1 MKHAIVALLLVALA
15 VSVAADAAAEA
26 PPKLKVEVRVWQDG
40 RDEGRLWLS
49 ARPEGGSWAQLGTV
63 PLWLDGLSNAGRYRY
78 GDITLGAAP
87 LAVDSGD
94 RLGEGYYFLN
104 DDYAHGRYDLPLLL
118 RVPVGRELTWFSV
131 VSGGYGTVG
140 AFILADAATGSRIHS
155 DARTGKETWRWMRT
169 ADADTEDAVNAFLD
183 RISSTARIAPVP
195 VAELRWATPV
205 EVRVW
210 QDVRDGRR
218 IHLSARPEGGSW
230 RELGTIPLPLDDG
243 LSGTGRYRYGDVVI
257 ALTPPP
263 PPSCADAALA
273 ADCAALLTA
282 RDALAGDGGSLN
294 WSASVPITEWDGVTV
309 SGTPRR
315 VTELALRSRGLTGS
329 VPPEL
334 ADLLALERLALDRNE
349 LTGCVPE
356 PVRHVAR
363 NDLARLLIPTCGVPV
378 VDTGVALD
386 GGRTYQLGISGLRD
400 LFLDIPAD
408 ARGIL
413 FRRMSFGE
421 VWGIVYCLTDTAH
434 PGSQLCLRR
443 SDAAPVVNHVPG
455 DGPAAADLRAI
466 FDWIAASA
474 RLEP

>member
-1 MKHAIVALLLVALA
+1 MKNAVVALLLVALA
-15 VSVAADAAAEA
+15 VSVVAAAAAEA
-26 PPKLKVEVRVWQDG
+26 PRKAKVELRIWLDV
-40 RDEGRLWLS
+40 RDERRLWLS

-63 PLWLDGLSNAGRYRY
+63 PLWLDNLSNAGRYRY

-87 LAVDSGD
+87 VAVDSGD
-94 RLGEGYYFLN
+94 RLGKGYYFL
-104 DDYAHGRYDLPLLL
+104 DDYYSHGRYDLPLLL

-131 VSGGYGTVG
+131 LAGGNLTVG
-140 AFILADAATGSRIHS
+140 AFILADVATGSRIHS
-155 DARTGKETWRWMRT
+155 DARTGKETSRWMRT
-169 ADADTEDAVNAFLD
+169 PDAEIEDAVNAFLD
-183 RISSTARIAPVP
+183 RISSAARVAPAP

-230 RELGTIPLPLDDG
+230 RELGTVPLPLDDG
-243 LSGTGRYRYGDVVI
+243 LSATGRYRYGDVAI

-273 ADCAALLTA
+273 ADCATLLAA

-294 WSASVPITEWDGVTV
+294 WSASVPVTQWDGVTV

-334 ADLLALERLALDRNE
+334 ADLLALARLALDGNA

-363 NDLARLLIPTCGVPV
+363 NDLARLLIPTCGIPV
-378 VDTGVALD
+378 VETGASLD
-386 GGRTYQLGISGLRD
+386 GGRTYQLSISGLRD
-400 LFLDIPAD
+400 LLLDIPAD
-408 ARGIL
+408 ARGIA
-413 FRRMSFGE
+413 FHRMSFDNIS
-421 VWGIVYCLTDTAH
+421 GISYCLTDTTL
-434 PGSQLCLRR
+434 PGSSLCLRR
-443 SDAAPVVNHVPG
+443 SGGPPLVNRVPG
-455 DGPAAADLRAI
+455 DGPSAADLRAI
-466 FDWIAASA
+466 FDRIAASA
-474 RLEP
+474 RREP

>member
-1 MKHAIVALLLVALA
+1 MKNAVVALLLVALA

-26 PPKLKVEVRVWQDG
+26 PPKLKVELRVWQDV
-40 RDEGRLWLS
+40 RDERRLWLS

-87 LAVDSGD
+87 VAANRGY
-94 RLGEGYYFLN
+94 RLGEGYYFL
-104 DDYAHGRYDLPLLL
+104 DDYYSRSQYDAPLLI
-118 RVPVGRELTWFSV
+118 RVPADRNLSWFTV
-131 VSGGYGTVG
+131 VEGGNYKVQ
-140 AFILADAATGSRIHS
+140 AFIVGDTKTGSHVYY
-155 DARTGKETWRWMRT
+155 DARTGGETKRRMQT
-169 ADADTEDAVNAFLD
+169 TDAETEDAVNAFLD
-183 RISSTARIAPVP
+183 RISSATRIAPAP

-243 LSGTGRYRYGDVVI
+243 LSVTGRYRYGDAMI

-273 ADCAALLTA
+273 ADCATLLAA

-294 WSASVPITEWDGVTV
+294 WSAGVPVTQWDGVTV

-334 ADLLALERLALDRNE
+334 ADLSALARLALDRNA

-378 VDTGVALD
+378 VEPGTSLD
-386 GGRTYQLGISGLRD
+386 GGRTYQLSISGLRD
-400 LFLDIPAD
+400 LLLDIPAD
-408 ARGIL
+408 ARGIV
-413 FRRMSFGE
+413 FRYMSYDDIS
-421 VWGIVYCLTDTAH
+421 GISYCLTDTTL
-434 PGSQLCLRR
+434 PGSSLCLRR
-443 SDAAPVVNHVPG
+443 SGGPPLVKRVPG

-466 FDWIAASA
+466 FDQIAASA
-474 RLEP
+474 RREP